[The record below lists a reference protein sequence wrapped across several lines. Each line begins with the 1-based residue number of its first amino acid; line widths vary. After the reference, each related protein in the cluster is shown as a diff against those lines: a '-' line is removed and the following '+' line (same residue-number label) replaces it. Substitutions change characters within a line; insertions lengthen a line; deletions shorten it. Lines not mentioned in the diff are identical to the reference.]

1 MSFLVGLVS
10 GFLNKDAE
18 IRQGAMEYER
28 EVEEKKRLAKIES
41 DKATLAYN
49 RSLIKDQVSKQDDF
63 NSTYMK
69 GVVNGK
75 LKFNESFEN
84 IITFN
89 KAQLLAGKPTV
100 PVSGFLKIFND
111 VDKYNSVFGN
121 LKFRNK
127 YNGTFNDASA
137 YLGEVSSHAEDE
149 NFLKK
154 LGEQKIRNK
163 THYSEF
169 MNSITRNIGIINQK
183 LFESDSTGT
192 TAFDA
197 YSEFPGLNILARFDR
212 GENVPQIII
221 DQDND
226 KKAINDYKKNIPNQ
240 TQFFAVIKG
249 SKSGTKTVKPLNFN
263 TKSEQDSANKIGN
276 LIGSNV
282 NPYHDFVKYHV
293 GPQADMTFD
302 DKKSIF
308 LASVAI
314 DQTVNDV
321 ESLDPDEQLYT
332 ITGEKASDLFN
343 KIRNTSYKNTK
354 FAVIAL
360 SPFMQG
366 PTKAKV
372 TQSAGIIKTAAGVSK
387 ENYLVSRVFG
397 IDTEDAKRQTNK
409 DFTFAAI
416 EEHYNNNAEVIATF
430 NSLEELVKEQ
440 PDNPAIYNLFK
451 QKLKAFISL
460 DGGILGGIVKDF
472 LGNEGVKNIDDN
484 ESASINIK
492 DRLTSGYVNAMEER
506 IKNAQG
512 ENAKRIEALKIS
524 LAFKMAKAD
533 DPSGRLSNQDVEAQ
547 YVKLGQITDLKR
559 DALAVIAQTKA
570 QFQKKVDKYELLLQY
585 GRGKDD
591 ATERDYRVIDAV
603 FAYDHLRKQSEAHK
617 LLVKN
622 KEDQGQPESLEAGSV
637 YKGTINKNP
646 SSIFV
651 YFDEGTEDLDAKEQ
665 FVYQIK
671 DSANKII
678 KNKYVLSNGT
688 IVDSKNLSLKKKK

>member
-1 MSFLVGLVS
+1 VSFIFGMLQGY
-10 GFLNKDAE
+10 LNADAQ
-18 IRQGAMEYER
+18 IMQDQRQYEQ
-28 EVEEKKRLAKIES
+28 EQEEKKRLAKIES
-41 DKATLAYN
+41 DKATLAFN
-49 RSLIKDQVSKQDDF
+49 RELIQKNLSTQDTFSKI
-63 NSTYMK
+63 YLE
-69 GVVNGK
+69 GVRDNK
-75 LKFNESFEN
+75 LKYNDSFEN
-84 IITFN
+84 IIAFN
-89 KAQLLAGKPTV
+89 KQRISQGLPTL
-100 PVSGFLKIFND
+100 PVSKFLIPFEDAEKF
-111 VDKYNSVFGN
+111 NSVFGD

-127 YNGTFNDASA
+127 YNGTVADASA
-137 YLGEVSSHAEDE
+137 YLGEVSAYAQDE

-154 LGEQKIRNK
+154 LSEQRLRNK
-163 THYSEF
+163 TRYNEF
-169 MNSITRNIGIINQK
+169 MNSITRNISIINQE
-183 LFESDSTGT
+183 LFKSDSTGT
-192 TAFDA
+192 TAFDTSI
-197 YSEFPGLNILARFDR
+197 YPGLNTLTRFDR
-212 GENVPQIII
+212 GENVPQIMIDQNNDKQLII
-221 DQDND
+221 DH
-226 KKAINDYKKNIPNQ
+226 KEKMRSQ
-240 TQFFAVIKG
+240 TQFFAVVKG
-249 SKSGTKTVKPLNFN
+249 SKVGTKTVKPLNFV
-263 TKSEQDSANKIGN
+263 TKSEEDSANKIGN

-321 ESLDPDEQLYT
+321 ESLDPDKQLYT

-372 TQSAGIIKTAAGVSK
+372 TQSPGIITTAAGVSK
-387 ENYLVSRVFG
+387 EDYLVSRVFG
-397 IDTEDAKRQTNK
+397 IDTEDAKKQTNK

-451 QKLKAFISL
+451 QKLKAFVSL
-460 DGGILGGIVKDF
+460 DEGILGGIVKDF
-472 LGNEGVKNIDDN
+472 LGNEGVTNIDDN
-484 ESASINIK
+484 ESASIGIK
-492 DRLTSGYVNAMEER
+492 DRLTSGYVNVMEER

-646 SSIFV
+646 SNTFSFI
-651 YFDEGTEDLDAKEQ
+651 DTTDPEPTEQ

-688 IVDSKNLSLKKKK
+688 IVDSKDLVLKNRK

>member
-89 KAQLLAGKPTV
+89 KAQLLTGKPTI
-100 PVSGFLKIFND
+100 PVSGFLKTFND
-111 VDKYNSVFGN
+111 VDKYNSVFGDI
-121 LKFRNK
+121 KFRNK

-154 LGEQKIRNK
+154 LGEQRLRNK
-163 THYSEF
+163 THYNEF

-192 TAFDA
+192 TAFDT
-197 YSEFPGLNILARFDR
+197 SIFPGLNKLTRFDR

-221 DQDND
+221 DQGND
-226 KKAINDYKKNIPNQ
+226 KQAIIDYKKKTLSP
-240 TQFFAVIKG
+240 TRFFAVVKG
-249 SKSGTKTVKPLNFN
+249 NTVGTKTVDPLNFD
-263 TKSEQDSANKIGN
+263 TKSEQDSANKIGS

-321 ESLDPDEQLYT
+321 ESLDPDKQLYT

-372 TQSAGIIKTAAGVSK
+372 TKSPGLITIAAGVSK
-387 ENYLVSRVFG
+387 EDYLVSRVFG
-397 IDTEDAKRQTNK
+397 IDVEDIGKNVKFSFNAIQKHYDDNK
-409 DFTFAAI
+409 DVVQTF
-416 EEHYNNNAEVIATF
+416 VQ
-430 NSLEELVKEQ
+430 LEDQIKVQEDV
-440 PDNPAIYNLFK
+440 PAMYTLFK
-451 QKLKAFISL
+451 NKLKAFVSL
-460 DGGILGGIVKDF
+460 DEGILGGVINDF
-472 LGNEGVKNIDDN
+472 LGNEGVTNIDDN

-506 IKNAQG
+506 MNKARKQG
-512 ENAKRIEALKIS
+512 ENAARIEAIKIS

-547 YVKLGQITDLKR
+547 YVKLGRITDTKGI
-559 DALAVIAQTKA
+559 AQAVIAQTKA
-570 QFQKKVDKYELLLQY
+570 QFEKKVDKYELLLQY

-678 KNKYVLSNGT
+678 KNKYVLSDGT
-688 IVDSKNLSLKKKK
+688 IVDSKNLSLRNRK

>member
-18 IRQGAMEYER
+18 IKQGAIDYER
-28 EVEEKKRLAKIES
+28 DMEEKKRLAKIES
-41 DKATLAYN
+41 NKVTLAFN
-49 RSLIKDQVSKQDDF
+49 RSLIKDQISGQDDL
-63 NSTYMK
+63 SKIYMK
-69 GVVNGK
+69 GVVDNK

-89 KAQLLAGKPTV
+89 KAQLLTGKPTI
-100 PVSGFLKIFND
+100 PVSGFLKTFND
-111 VDKYNSVFGN
+111 VDKYNSVFGDI
-121 LKFRNK
+121 KFKNK
-127 YNGTFNDASA
+127 YNGTVSDASA
-137 YLGEVSSHAEDE
+137 YLAEVSSYAQNE

-169 MNSITRNIGIINQK
+169 MNSITRNISIINQK
-183 LFESDSTGT
+183 LYESDSTGT
-192 TAFDA
+192 TAFDT
-197 YSEFPGLNILARFDR
+197 SIFPGLNKLTRFDR

-221 DQDND
+221 DQGND
-226 KKAINDYKKNIPNQ
+226 KQAIIDYKKKTLSP
-240 TQFFAVIKG
+240 TRFFAVVKG
-249 SKSGTKTVKPLNFN
+249 NTVGTKTVDPLNFD
-263 TKSEQDSANKIGN
+263 TKSEQDSANKIGS

-321 ESLDPDEQLYT
+321 ESLDPDKQLYT